1 MNDQKKQG
9 KSKGII
15 FFWIA
20 VLSVYVLTFTVSSD
34 MALASIRE
42 TFLILVKMLPI
53 FIVIF
58 VIMVLVN
65 LFVTP
70 ERVKKHFGEES
81 GLRGWF
87 WAIIFGVLVA
97 GPPYTLYPMLKTMK
111 EHGLQNKFIA
121 TFLYNRNVKIPL
133 IPASVYY
140 FGWEYTLV
148 MMSLIMIFSIFSGLL
163 LARVDE

>member
-1 MNDQKKQG
+1 MNKQKRQN
-9 KSKGII
+9 KSKGIV
-15 FFWIA
+15 FFWIII
-20 VLSVYVLTFTVSSD
+20 LFVYVLIFVISPD
-34 MALASIRE
+34 IALASVKE
-42 TFLILVKMLPI
+42 TCLTLIKMIPILFVI
-53 FIVIF
+53 FIVMI
-58 VIMVLVN
+58 LVN

-87 WAIIFGVLVA
+87 WAIIFGILVS

-111 EHGLQNKFIA
+111 EHGLSNKFIA

-140 FGWEYTLV
+140 FGWRYTFV
-148 MMSLIMIFSIFSGLL
+148 MMFLIMIFSIFSGLL
-163 LARVDE
+163 LSRVDD